1 MRFPLKPG
9 PAERAGSAGRAR
21 SRLATVPA
29 VLFVVGALA
38 GCSGERDAATDPPR
52 TTTTVDRVAPS
63 GPSTTAGGADAEEPG
78 LPGLWLV
85 GPDGLTTEAGDE
97 VCFVELNGQLVAE
110 FRTTAPLAGF
120 YRQYLVRIA
129 SDRIELCG
137 GLPIWVMLAELKQDR
152 PTGYSFDSLQHTVRE
167 QESGDLMVVISKPAE
182 MREFLETALPELG
195 AACDLGGEN
204 FKWGAFDRA
213 PQEEADAEA
222 EADAAE

>member
-1 MRFPLKPG
+1 MNGRCGRVLAAMLVAALFGLTGCGDAITVHSMAKG
-9 PAERAGSAGRAR
+9 VRAD
-21 SRLATVPA
+21 LEVPA
-29 VLFVVGALA
+29 VAGRWQLANGESGAPLLIVDHRPDDTGLCRA
-38 GCSGERDAATDPPR
+38 GLVRYVESGE
-52 TTTTVDRVAPS
+52 
-63 GPSTTAGGADAEEPG
+63 
-78 LPGLWLV
+78 
-85 GPDGLTTEAGDE
+85 TTEAGDE

-167 QESGDLMVVISKPAE
+167 QEFGDLMVVISKPKE

-204 FKWGAFDRA
+204 FKWGAFERA

-222 EADAAE
+222 EADATG